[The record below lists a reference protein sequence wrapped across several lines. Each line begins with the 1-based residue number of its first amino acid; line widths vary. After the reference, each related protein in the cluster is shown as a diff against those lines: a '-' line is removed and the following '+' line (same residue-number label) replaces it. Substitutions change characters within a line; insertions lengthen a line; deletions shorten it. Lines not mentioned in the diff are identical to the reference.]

1 MSNGEPNSSG
11 ATSAPSRTSRR
22 GALLLL
28 AGLVAAAAFLPSAL
42 RRFVPLDFEPV
53 PDLPGFRRI
62 EGEGLTRAF
71 DPLVGL
77 DAPDDI
83 ALPAPDTVSVRAD
96 VCAALFPG
104 WDGDSVPLA
113 VFTDYN
119 CAVCR
124 RTEPGLVQWVEAQN
138 GAVTLYWHELP
149 ILGPTSVVAAR
160 GALAARRLGAYDAFR
175 ARLMRSAVVA
185 DGAYLG
191 ALADGIGVDGD
202 RLVALA
208 RSDAVT
214 GEIARSLALAG
225 LLNLP
230 GTPGAVI
237 GRTVV
242 RGALPPSAWSR
253 LLRDESPQAI
263 AGACRGIA

>member
-1 MSNGEPNSSG
+1 MRNTDPPSSDT
-11 ATSAPSRTSRR
+11 ARPSRTGRR
-22 GALLLL
+22 GALVLL
-28 AGLVAAAAFLPSAL
+28 AGLVGAAALLPPAL
-42 RRFVPLDFEPV
+42 RRFIPLEVEPL
-53 PDLPGFRRI
+53 PALPGFRRI

-77 DAPDDI
+77 GAPEGI
-83 ALPAPDTVSVRAD
+83 ALPAPDTASVRAD
-96 VCAALFPG
+96 VCGALFPG

-113 VFTDYN
+113 VFTDFN

-124 RTEPGLVQWVEAQN
+124 RTEPELVQWVEAQN
-138 GAVTLYWHELP
+138 GAVTLFWHELP

-160 GALAARRLGAYDAFR
+160 GALAARRLGAYEVFR

-185 DGAYLG
+185 DAAYLG
-191 ALADGIGVDGD
+191 ALASGIGLDAD

-208 RSDAVT
+208 ESDAVT
-214 GEIARSLALAG
+214 GEIARSLALAR
-225 LLNLP
+225 LLELP

-242 RGALPPSAWSR
+242 RGALPPETWSR
-253 LLRDESPQAI
+253 LMRDESPASTV
-263 AGACRGIA
+263 AACRGTA